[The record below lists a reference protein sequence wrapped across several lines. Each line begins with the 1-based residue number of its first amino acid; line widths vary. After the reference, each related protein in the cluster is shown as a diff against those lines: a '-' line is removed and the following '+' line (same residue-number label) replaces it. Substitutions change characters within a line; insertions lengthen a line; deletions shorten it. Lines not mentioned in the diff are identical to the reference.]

1 MSTRWDPVTLQNDRA
16 YLDCYQGHTMSRLSI
31 LKGIIYAI
39 VMGIVA
45 IVGIVENGNATYIV
59 LSFLLGALLI
69 FGVEINTIAI
79 GDFLKID
86 FTESEE
92 GDDEN

>member
-1 MSTRWDPVTLQNDRA
+1 
-16 YLDCYQGHTMSRLSI
+16 MSRLSI

-59 LSFLLGALLI
+59 LAFLLGALLI
-69 FGVEINTIAI
+69 FGVEVQTVRI
-79 GDFLKID
+79 GDFLKIN
-86 FTESEE
+86 FTDSSDQS
-92 GDDEN
+92 DDNNE